1 MSNRL
6 TIEEMTMVRDL
17 ILLPYIDT
25 MVGKSIKELEGSGNV
40 LTQTYLMAGRY
51 MQKRIMQDT
60 YDLKRQLKQRDIRY
74 EEDQNDD
81 FVMYFMI
88 YYRGYQ
94 ERFGMTRD
102 VMKTEISLKLT
113 QYSSEFGEIL
123 KNTK

>member
-1 MSNRL
+1 
-6 TIEEMTMVRDL
+6 
-17 ILLPYIDT
+17 
-25 MVGKSIKELEGSGNV
+25 V